1 MPEVTSN
8 PEAPRPPAGPA
19 ALLSWHLRDDIMSAL
34 HMFLPAC
41 EPARSE
47 MLAQLVKTHHVPR
60 HLVKGIVPRSHGARI
75 ETTSADAPQGQQQ
88 AQQASPQD
96 SEAPAAEE

>member
-1 MPEVTSN
+1 
-8 PEAPRPPAGPA
+8 
-19 ALLSWHLRDDIMSAL
+19 MSAL
-34 HMFLPAC
+34 HRFLPAC

>member
-1 MPEVTSN
+1 
-8 PEAPRPPAGPA
+8 
-19 ALLSWHLRDDIMSAL
+19 
-34 HMFLPAC
+34 MFLPAC

-96 SEAPAAEE
+96 SQAPAAEE